1 MINIDQELTKRLKAE
16 EDDTQRSAAYNKEIE
31 FYELVASGNTEILAE
46 RLKHFGSS
54 QKMGKLSE
62 NKLRNSKYHA
72 VTLVAMISRFCSEAG
87 MDIATAYNLSDI
99 YIEILDTMETPDQIT
114 DLSKKI
120 AADYCRRMQMI
131 YKSRAISRNVVSS
144 IDYIR
149 THISGKLTVEDVA
162 DAMNLNPS
170 YLSKLFKK
178 EMGIT
183 ISQYI
188 RDQKINIA
196 CNMLR
201 HLDDS
206 SLSISNYLGFSSQ
219 SHFIQVFKKCVGMPP
234 EEYRRLHYHQS
245 WMDKSE
251 DEDTNS

>member
-1 MINIDQELTKRLKAE
+1 MFNIDQELTKRLMAE
-16 EDDTQRSAAYNKEIE
+16 SDSSHRIVAYNKEIE
-31 FYELVASGNTEILAE
+31 FYELVASGNTELLAE
-46 RLKHFGSS
+46 RLKNFGKT
-54 QKMGKLSE
+54 QIFGKLSDDA
-62 NKLRNSKYHA
+62 LRNEKYHA
-72 VTLVAMISRFCSEAG
+72 VVFFGLISRFCIEAG
-87 MDIATAYNLSDI
+87 MDIATAYTLSDI
-99 YIEILDTMETPDQIT
+99 YIEIVDTMNSQADVTQ
-114 DLSKKI
+114 LKKD
-120 AADYCRRMQMI
+120 AALDYCRRMQSCLKASAM
-131 YKSRAISRNVVSS
+131 SRNVVSS

-188 RDQKINIA
+188 RDQKIAIA

-206 SLSISNYLGFSSQ
+206 SLTISNYLGFSSQ
-219 SHFIQVFKKCVGMPP
+219 SHFIQVFKKCIGIPP
-234 EEYRRLHYHQS
+234 EEYRKLHYHQS
-245 WMDKSE
+245 WME
-251 DEDTNS
+251 TN

>member
-1 MINIDQELTKRLKAE
+1 MINIDKELTQRMMAE
-16 EDDTQRSAAYNKEIE
+16 EDKGHRLVAYNKEIE
-31 FYELVASGNTEILAE
+31 FYELVASGNTELLEE
-46 RLKHFGSS
+46 RMKNFGKD
-54 QKMGKLSE
+54 QKMGLLSDDA
-62 NKLRNSKYHA
+62 LRNRKYHA
-72 VTLVAMISRFCSEAG
+72 IILASMFSRFCIEAG
-87 MDIATAYNLSDI
+87 MDIATSYNLSDI
-99 YIEILDTMETPDQIT
+99 YIEIIDKLTNGEEIT
-114 DLSKKI
+114 AISKKM
-120 AADYCRRMQMI
+120 ALDYCKRMQNSL
-131 YKSRAISRNVVSS
+131 KSSAMSRNVVAS

-188 RDQKINIA
+188 RDQKIAIA

-206 SLSISNYLGFSSQ
+206 SLAISNYLGFSSQ
-219 SHFIQVFKKCVGMPP
+219 SHFIQVFKKCIGIPP
-234 EEYRRLHYHQS
+234 EEYRKLHYHQS
-245 WMDKSE
+245 WME
-251 DEDTNS
+251 GDT

>member
-1 MINIDQELTKRLKAE
+1 MYNIDQELTRRLVNE
-16 EDDTQRSAAYNKEIE
+16 ENSGQRRILYDKEIG

-46 RLKHFGSS
+46 RLKHFGSD
-54 QKMGKLSE
+54 QKFGKLSE
-62 NKLRNSKYHA
+62 DGLRNAKYHA
-72 VTLVAMISRFCSEAG
+72 VILVSMISRFCIEAG

-99 YIEILDTMETPDQIT
+99 YIEIIDSLTTAEEIREN
-114 DLSKKI
+114 SKRV
-120 AADYCRRMQMI
+120 AMDYCRKMQSCL
-131 YKSRAISRNVVSS
+131 KSSAMSRNVVSS

-149 THISGKLTVEDVA
+149 THINGKLTVEDVA
-162 DAMNLNPS
+162 EAMNLNPS

-188 RDQKINIA
+188 RDQKIAIA

-206 SLSISNYLGFSSQ
+206 SLTISNYLGFSSQ
-219 SHFIQVFKKCVGMPP
+219 SHFIQVFKKCIGIPP
-234 EEYRRLHYHQS
+234 EEYRKLHFHQS
-245 WMDKSE
+245 WMD
-251 DEDTNS
+251 TNDN

>member
-16 EDDTQRSAAYNKEIE
+16 VEPEQRIIAYNKEIE
-31 FYELVASGNTEILAE
+31 FYELVASGNTELLSE
-46 RLKHFGSS
+46 RLSHFGSS
-54 QKMGKLSE
+54 QKFGKLSDDA
-62 NKLRNSKYHA
+62 LRNKKYHA
-72 VTLVAMISRFCSEAG
+72 AIFIGMCSRFCIEGG

-99 YIEILDTMETPDQIT
+99 YIEHIDSLTSPDEIT
-114 DLSKKI
+114 NVQKKL
-120 AADYCRRMQMI
+120 AMDYCKKMQNCLKATAM
-131 YKSRAISRNVVSS
+131 SRNVVAS

-149 THISGKLTVEDVA
+149 AHINGKLTVEDVSE
-162 DAMNLNPS
+162 AMGLNPS

-188 RDQKINIA
+188 RDQKIAIA

-206 SLSISNYLGFSSQ
+206 SLAISNYLGFSSQ
-219 SHFIQVFKKCVGMPP
+219 SHFIQVFKKCIGIPP
-234 EEYRRLHYHQS
+234 EEYRKLHYHQS
-245 WMDKSE
+245 WMESD
-251 DEDTNS
+251 